1 MYRKLLR
8 LKNPIGMKKTLLFL
22 TLFLCNIYA
31 FGQPASLEGY
41 VFESGNRGFLKNIE
55 ISIIQSSNDSLIGKV
70 LSNGEGYFTHPLPLG
85 EKFLLEAKHDYFHTR
100 QIQVHTLGSV
110 ANDKVFTKLELNRAP
125 GYLFDITIAEVR
137 DNEDQV
143 VDAVKSTNIE
153 VYNNTQME
161 MVLHLVDYLEPDFKV
176 HLKKGNH
183 YTIMIRKDGFITK
196 RMEAFVDVKGC
207 ILCFEGV
214 GDVKPGVTDNL
225 TEQNSFGTLL
235 ANVELERAEMGKEIS
250 FLNKIYYERGSAK
263 LSEQAKTELEKLKLF
278 LSDNPNLIIELGS
291 HTDSRGDIEKNR
303 ELSFKRAQGAVDFIL
318 EGGDIDG
325 SRLIARGYGPSKLAN
340 DCGPGVE
347 CTEEEHAVNRR
358 TELKILGYVK
368 DYVNRSLASM
378 KQEEFMDELLAEIQ
392 AEGQIKVPEN
402 EELPSDIRENEE
414 MVEEINSEFEV
425 KSDEVLDA
433 VSDVVSEIEEELVT
447 IPLDTDSDMPR
458 DIQASANDPIE
469 ESIIAIDKSETSENI
484 VLEEVEKVNDTE
496 FANEV
501 TEPSSQES
509 DDIPME
515 ITTKVDDV
523 TLDEG
528 ALAKGMPSTNQQ
540 ELEDD
545 PTAWMRGHKIVLVE
559 SKTEL
564 PGNHGIFRK
573 YEDIHV
579 LQSPVSKK
587 YMYIAGE
594 FKSQEEAQTYVNENL
609 KDMFPEA
616 YVISF

>member
-1 MYRKLLR
+1 MHKQLLR
-8 LKNPIGMKKTLLFL
+8 LKKPIGMKKTILFL
-22 TLFLCNIYA
+22 TAFLCTIHA

-55 ISIIQSSNDSLIGKV
+55 VSIIQSSNDSLIGTV

-85 EKFLLEAKHDYFHTR
+85 EKFLIEAKHDYFHTR
-100 QIQVHTLGSV
+100 QIQVHTLGSA
-110 ANDKVFTKLELNRAP
+110 ANDKVFSKLELNRAP
-125 GYLFDITIAEVR
+125 GYLFDITIAEAR

-143 VDAVKSTNIE
+143 VDAIKKSTIE
-153 VYNNTQME
+153 VYNNTQKE
-161 MVLHLVDYLEPDFKV
+161 MVLHLVDYLKPDFKV

-214 GDVKPGVTDNL
+214 GDVRPGVTDNL

-250 FLNKIYYERGSAK
+250 FLNKIYYERGSAA
-263 LSEQAKTELEKLKLF
+263 LSEQAKAELEKLKLF

-303 ELSFKRAQGAVDFIL
+303 QLSFKRAQGAVDFIL
-318 EGGDIDG
+318 EGGVIDG
-325 SRLIARGYGPSKLAN
+325 SRLLARGYGPSKLSN
-340 DCGPGVE
+340 DCGPGVK
-347 CTEEEHAVNRR
+347 CTESEHAINRR

-402 EELPSDIRENEE
+402 EELPSDIREDEE
-414 MVEEINSEFEV
+414 MVEEINSEFDV
-425 KSDEVLDA
+425 KSDEVQDA
-433 VSDVVSEIEEELVT
+433 VSSIVSEIEEELVT
-447 IPLDTDSDMPR
+447 TPLDTDGDSPAH
-458 DIQASANDPIE
+458 IQASANEKVE
-469 ESIIAIDKSETSENI
+469 ESIVAMDKPDQLKNNATNK
-484 VLEEVEKVNDTE
+484 VEDV
-496 FANEV
+496 
-501 TEPSSQES
+501 SSQEIPKEEMKEMK
-509 DDIPME
+509 DVAKEIPME
-515 ITTKVDDV
+515 ITTKVDEV
-523 TLDEG
+523 TLGKE
-528 ALAKGMPSTNQQ
+528 AISKGMPTTDTQD
-540 ELEDD
+540 LKDD
-545 PTAWMRGHKIVLVE
+545 PTGWMSGHKIVLVE

-564 PGNHGIFRK
+564 AGDHALFKK
-573 YEDIHV
+573 YDDVHV

-587 YMYIAGE
+587 YMYIAGA
-594 FKSQEEAQTYVNENL
+594 FKTQVEAQNYVNENL
-609 KDMFPEA
+609 KKKFPEA